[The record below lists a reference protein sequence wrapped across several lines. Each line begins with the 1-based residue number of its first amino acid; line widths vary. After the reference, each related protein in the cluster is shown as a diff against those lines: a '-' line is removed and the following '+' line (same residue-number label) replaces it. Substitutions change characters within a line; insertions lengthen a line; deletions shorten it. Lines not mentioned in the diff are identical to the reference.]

1 MSPELEETLLHHPSK
16 FYAKLYY
23 FECSDGW
30 GDILRTLA
38 DRVLSY
44 RNSGRSKAAVMA
56 AQVKE
61 KFGRLVV
68 YTNGHDDQ
76 IEALIKEAQE
86 SSWSTCEHC
95 GKLAE
100 LRRIGN
106 YLTTLCDDDYNAWQ
120 ERVRR
125 Q

>member
-1 MSPELEETLLHHPSK
+1 MSPELEKTLLEHPSK
-16 FYAKLYY
+16 FYGKLYY
-23 FECSDGW
+23 FECQDGW
-30 GDILRTLA
+30 GDILKNLA
-38 DRVLSY
+38 DRILGY
-44 RNSGRSKAAVMA
+44 QNSGRQNTSVTA

-61 KFGRLVV
+61 KYGRLVV

-76 IEALIKEAQE
+76 IDAFIKEAQE

-100 LRRIGN
+100 LRRIGG
-106 YLTTLCDDDYNAWQ
+106 YLTTLCNDDYNAWQ

-125 Q
+125 P